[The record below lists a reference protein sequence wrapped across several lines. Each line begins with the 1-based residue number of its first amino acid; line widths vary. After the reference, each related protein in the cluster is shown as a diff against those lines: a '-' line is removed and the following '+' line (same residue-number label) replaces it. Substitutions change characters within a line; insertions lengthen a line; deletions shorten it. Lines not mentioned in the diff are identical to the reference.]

1 MLTYYSLELVLQTEI
16 ERKQKLINWQNVSR
30 P

>member
-16 ERKQKLINWQNVSR
+16 KRKQKLINWQNVSR